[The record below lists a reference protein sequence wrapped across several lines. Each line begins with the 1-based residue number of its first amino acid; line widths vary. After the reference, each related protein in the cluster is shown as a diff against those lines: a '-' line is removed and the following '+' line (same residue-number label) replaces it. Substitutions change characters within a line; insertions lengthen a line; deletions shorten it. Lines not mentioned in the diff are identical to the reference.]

1 MLHDDILKDR
11 DSIAA
16 PDFFINSVLPGLLL
30 FLKRQLEELLTISED
45 RMAGEVVDTVADAVV
60 DDKGHLPRR
69 LEEEVSPVI
78 NEILVIDFPI
88 VLLIETAKD
97 VALPLTQVFNPLDFN
112 LRVNQASAPSR
123 TNRHPGPCGLGGG
136 LLLTSDHLRNNV
148 GLSSSNR
155 R

>member
-1 MLHDDILKDR
+1 MLHDDFLEDT
-11 DSIAA
+11 DSITT
-16 PDFFINSVLPGLLL
+16 PDFLVDSVLPGLLL
-30 FLKRQLEELLTISED
+30 FLKRQLEELLTIGED
-45 RMAGEVVDTVADAVV
+45 RMASEVVDAVADAVV

-69 LEEEVSPVI
+69 LEEEVSLVI
-78 NEILVIDFPI
+78 NLILIIHFPI

-97 VALPLTQVFNPLDFN
+97 VALPLTQVFNPLDLS

-148 GLSSSNR
+148 GQSSSNR

>member
-1 MLHDDILKDR
+1 MHHDYILKDR
-11 DSIAA
+11 DRIATI
-16 PDFFINSVLPGLLL
+16 DFLVDSVLPGLLL
-30 FLKRQLEELLTISED
+30 FLKRQLEELLAIGED
-45 RMAGEVVDTVADAVV
+45 RMAGEVVHAVADAVV

-88 VLLIETAKD
+88 VLLVETAKD
-97 VALPLTQVFNPLDFN
+97 VALPLTQVLYPIDLS

-136 LLLTSDHLRNNV
+136 LLLTSDHLRNV
-148 GLSSSNR
+148 VRHSSRNR